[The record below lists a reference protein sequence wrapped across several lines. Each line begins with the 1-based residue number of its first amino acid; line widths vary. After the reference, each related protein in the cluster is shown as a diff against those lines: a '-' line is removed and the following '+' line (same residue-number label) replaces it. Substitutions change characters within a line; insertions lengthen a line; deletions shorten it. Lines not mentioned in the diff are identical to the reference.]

1 MVDFRCW
8 DFSQYVVWAADKP
21 VDDVSYLWNLYG
33 DDPASCGC
41 IVIDK
46 QWIDEDKNPIELTLN
61 TALYGLG
68 GNSDSFGPGD
78 TPQLIQPGIELFV
91 TVTVHDVQGNVYT
104 DDLLS
109 ASVVPIN
116 NFEDTTPPPRLEN
129 VSLTDR
135 PMDDG
140 SALLLD
146 FELSSAGDVSQY
158 DVYAA
163 SWSFTSVGVGADGPN
178 VPIATL
184 DRNPDLPFKISIL
197 AGDLPVLP
205 GQETW
210 AAVVPVDSSG
220 NAIKTDLTVVRSQSV
235 DDNVTDPGNYL
246 PSIEG
251 ITLAW
256 VEERDILVTWN
267 HSNDLSVE
275 GYQIHVSSTDFMDIS
290 DAMFLDET
298 IANSFVISSQ
308 VFPDLVNTSDWFVSV
323 TTFDDDEVRK
333 NHGCSR
339 IHSLLVS
346 LLTCSIDA
354 GAGKSNQL

>member
-1 MVDFRCW
+1 MPPNRIESIQAYDHPDDDGTAIDVVWSISDAG

-61 TALYGLG
+61 AALYGLG

-91 TVTVHDVQGNVYT
+91 TVTVHDVQGTSTLTIYFLRVCTNQQLRGY
-104 DDLLS
+104 
-109 ASVVPIN
+109 N
-116 NFEDTTPPPRLEN
+116 PPPRLEN

-205 GQETW
+205 GQETGQ
-210 AAVVPVDSSG
+210 P
-220 NAIKTDLTVVRSQSV
+220 
-235 DDNVTDPGNYL
+235 
-246 PSIEG
+246 
-251 ITLAW
+251 
-256 VEERDILVTWN
+256 
-267 HSNDLSVE
+267 
-275 GYQIHVSSTDFMDIS
+275 
-290 DAMFLDET
+290 
-298 IANSFVISSQ
+298 SSQ
-308 VFPDLVNTSDWFVSV
+308 LIHLAMP
-323 TTFDDDEVRK
+323 
-333 NHGCSR
+333 SR
-339 IHSLLVS
+339 QI
-346 LLTCSIDA
+346 
-354 GAGKSNQL
+354 